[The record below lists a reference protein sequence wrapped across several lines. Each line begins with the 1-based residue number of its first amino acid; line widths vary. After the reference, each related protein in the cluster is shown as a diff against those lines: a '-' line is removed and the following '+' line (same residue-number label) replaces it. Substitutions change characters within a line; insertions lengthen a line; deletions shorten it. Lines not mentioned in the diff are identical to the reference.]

1 MKISEIDKRCAK
13 ELKLLRKKHNLG
25 QKELFE
31 NLGLATQQQ
40 YSDLENG
47 KKHFTQDLILK
58 ICALFH
64 VSILQFVNDQS
75 KSFNLSVILNKEDY
89 QILENSMDSETK
101 LLVYKKLFLEL
112 KIENIENRL
121 KSLHKEV
128 GNRTTASAKQQ
139 IHVLI

>member
-1 MKISEIDKRCAK
+1 MKVSEIDKQCAK

-25 QKELFE
+25 QKVLFE

-47 KKHFTQDLILK
+47 KKHFTQELILK

-75 KSFNLSVILNKEDY
+75 KSSNLSFILNREDY
-89 QILENSMDSETK
+89 QILENSMDNETK

-112 KIENIENRL
+112 KIENVENRL
-121 KSLHKEV
+121 KSLHNEV
-128 GNRTTASAKQQ
+128 DNKTIAPTKHK
-139 IHVLI
+139 IHVLL